1 MNFLK
6 TLSAVAILAA
16 AALTHSTM
24 NAAAGVTESKQFFA
38 TRTSGGWKTTGHA
51 FVIDGKLKAA
61 CGIYSSLN
69 DRNGDRI
76 TFAANVMVSDLLDKR
91 MTNGAQTFYQLS
103 WPEVSENS
111 GGAIRVVMK
120 YKINGVWKK
129 FVDIWERDAAGGRD
143 SFSLNI
149 PYAVVSD
156 LFRRA
161 SKLHIKVYT
170 RKDTKE
176 HFWLKLNMAGT
187 DVSGEYQRQ
196 CASKFMKD
204 MKR

>member
-6 TLSAVAILAA
+6 TLSAVAILAT

-24 NAAAGVTESKQFFA
+24 NAAAKVTESKRFYA
-38 TRTSGGWKTTGHA
+38 TRTSGEWATTGHA
-51 FVIDGKLKAA
+51 IVLDGKLKAV
-61 CGIYSSLN
+61 CSIYSSLN

-111 GGAIRVVMK
+111 GGAIRVVTR

-129 FVDIWERDAAGGRD
+129 FVDMWERDPAGTRD
-143 SFSLNI
+143 TFSLNI

-161 SKLHIKVYT
+161 STIHIKVYT
-170 RKDTKE
+170 RKNTKE

-196 CASKFMKD
+196 CANKFMKD
-204 MKR
+204 MNR

>member
-1 MNFLK
+1 MNVFK
-6 TLSAVAILAA
+6 TIAVIAILAA
-16 AALTHSTM
+16 ITMTYGTM
-24 NAAAGVTESKQFFA
+24 NAKAGVTESKQFFA
-38 TRTSGGWKTTGHA
+38 TRTSGEWKTTGHA

-129 FVDIWERDAAGGRD
+129 FVDIWERDQAGTRD

-149 PYAVVSD
+149 P
-156 LFRRA
+156 
-161 SKLHIKVYT
+161 
-170 RKDTKE
+170 
-176 HFWLKLNMAGT
+176 
-187 DVSGEYQRQ
+187 
-196 CASKFMKD
+196 
-204 MKR
+204 